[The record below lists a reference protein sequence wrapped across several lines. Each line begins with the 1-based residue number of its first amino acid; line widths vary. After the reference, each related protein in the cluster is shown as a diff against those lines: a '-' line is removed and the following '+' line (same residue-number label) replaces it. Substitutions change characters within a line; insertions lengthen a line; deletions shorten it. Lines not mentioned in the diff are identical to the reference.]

1 MSGRHHGQ
9 ELADRWDRGGPQHRR
24 KNGQVRTIAGI
35 VVGAS
40 LLVST
45 AVGAYALVSGPTCDQ
60 RLQLDVVAAAEIQP
74 VLEEVAR
81 GFEAEHS
88 CVSIETRIRPPADVA
103 EGIVNMADRPD
114 VWVPDASVW
123 VDYANLRAQDGAAGE
138 SGEESTAEQ
147 VSQTALLQPML
158 DQGRSIAR
166 SPVILGA
173 AADTVERLRKEGEPS
188 WTMLIP
194 GTAEHK
200 RLGENTVLRI
210 ATPGTYASGL
220 AALNVL
226 DAVADLRPELMDA
239 VRDAAFELRESMIPD
254 ERTLFDVFREAEG
267 DDKDEKSDEKEK
279 KGKGGNEKDE
289 KKDEKRKEAVVVA
302 SEQAIWRYNREN
314 TANRVIGIYPTEG
327 AIALD
332 YPYVVTA
339 TTATGRR
346 LAQQFY
352 QALTS
357 PAGRE
362 AIHAAGFR
370 TPDGKGGRG
379 LSSAMGLRS
388 REPARIPNPD
398 AATTLRSLLQARLI
412 TADTRA
418 LLLIDVSGSMD
429 RKVPGTKLTR
439 AKAIV
444 RLAEEGVRALPK
456 GSEVGLWAF
465 ASKLDGDKDY
475 RELVPIAPLDEKV
488 DGRTHKD
495 AVIRELRRLPRKT
508 KGDTGLYDSVLA
520 AFRAASENP
529 VPNKLTSIVVFTDGK
544 NEDDDGISRKELLA
558 TLRREFVPT
567 QPVTVSI
574 VGYGRDIEYDEL
586 REIAA
591 ATNGVAKVA
600 KDFEEA
606 ERIFLSL
613 IARRACMECEADQAD
628 ESDES

>member
-1 MSGRHHGQ
+1 MSGRHHSQ
-9 ELADRWDRGGPQHRR
+9 ELAVRWDRGGPQHRR
-24 KNGQVRTIAGI
+24 KNGQVRTIAGV

-40 LLVST
+40 LLIAT
-45 AVGAYALVSGPTCDQ
+45 AVGAYALASGPTCDQ
-60 RLQLDVVAAAEIQP
+60 RFQLDVVAAAEIQP
-74 VLEEVAR
+74 VLDEVAR
-81 GFEAEHS
+81 SFEAEHA
-88 CVSIETRIRPPADVA
+88 CVSIETRIRPPVDVA

-123 VDYANLRAQDGAAGE
+123 VDYANLRAQDGDGE
-138 SGEESTAEQ
+138 TSGDEGTAEQ
-147 VSQTALLQPML
+147 VNQTAMLRPML
-158 DQGRSIAR
+158 DKGRSIAR

-173 AADTVERLRKEGEPS
+173 AASTVEKLRKEGEPS

-194 GTAEHK
+194 GTAERK
-200 RLGENTVLRI
+200 RLGDKMVLRLP
-210 ATPGTYASGL
+210 TPGQYASGL

-239 VRDAAFELRESMIPD
+239 VRDAAFELRESMIAD
-254 ERTLFDVFREAEG
+254 ERTLFDVFAKDEAK
-267 DDKDEKSDEKEK
+267 DDKDDK
-279 KGKGGNEKDE
+279 KGKDA
-289 KKDEKRKEAVVVA
+289 KEHIVVA
-302 SEQAIWRYNREN
+302 SEQAIWRYNRSN
-314 TANRVIGIYPTEG
+314 TDNRVTGVYPAEG
-327 AIALD
+327 ALALD
-332 YPYVVTA
+332 YPYVVTS

-346 LAQQFY
+346 LAQQFF

-357 PAGRE
+357 PAGQE
-362 AIHAAGFR
+362 AIRAAGFR
-370 TPDGKGGRG
+370 TPDGKGGPS
-379 LSSAMGLRS
+379 LSSRTGLRAT
-388 REPARIPNPD
+388 EPTRIPNPD
-398 AATTLRSLLQARLI
+398 AATTLRGLLQARLI
-412 TADTRA
+412 AADTRA

-444 RLAEEGVRALPK
+444 RLAEEGVQALPK
-456 GSEVGLWAF
+456 GSEVGLWVF

-495 AVIRELRRLPRKT
+495 AVIEELRRLPRKT

-520 AFRAASENP
+520 AFRAAAENP

-544 NEDDDGISRKELLA
+544 NEDDDGISLKELLS
-558 TLRREFVPT
+558 TLRREFEPT

-574 VGYGRDIEYDEL
+574 IGYGRGIEYDEL
-586 REIAA
+586 RQIAA

-600 KDFEEA
+600 KDFDEA

-613 IARRACMECEADQAD
+613 IAQRACMECEDGQA
-628 ESDES
+628 SDSDS